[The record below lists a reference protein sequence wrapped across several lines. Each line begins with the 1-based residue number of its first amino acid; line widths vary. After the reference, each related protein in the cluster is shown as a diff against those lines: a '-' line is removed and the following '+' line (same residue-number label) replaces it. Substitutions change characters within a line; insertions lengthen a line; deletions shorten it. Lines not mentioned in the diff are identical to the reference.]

1 LHAITNCSALTCSS
15 TRGLTCRKTRV
26 AIEVRTTP
34 SYTLLLV
41 EQLLAQENTK
51 FLFFVL
57 FFVWKH
63 WVSFADANP
72 MSISSGRGRNA
83 LDSLR
88 RIRG

>member
-1 LHAITNCSALTCSS
+1 M
-15 TRGLTCRKTRV
+15 KTRV

-41 EQLLAQENTK
+41 EQLLPKKTQN
-51 FLFFVL
+51 FCLFFFFFFSLV
-57 FFVWKH
+57 FVWKH

-83 LDSLR
+83 LNSLR